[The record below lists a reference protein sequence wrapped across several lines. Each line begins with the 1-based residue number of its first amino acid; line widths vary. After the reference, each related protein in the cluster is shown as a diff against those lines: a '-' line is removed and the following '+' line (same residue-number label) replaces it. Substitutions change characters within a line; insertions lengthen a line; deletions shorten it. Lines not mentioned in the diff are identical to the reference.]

1 MDIPMTDVML
11 HIDEDLNKSQ
21 RNSLEDYMRDQRG
34 VIGLG
39 YHDQRPH
46 LMVVEYNPDMTT
58 SLQLLRS
65 VTARGLHAELIGL

>member
-1 MDIPMTDVML
+1 MDIPMIDVML
-11 HIDEDLNKSQ
+11 HIDEDLNPLQ
-21 RNSLEDYMRDQRG
+21 RHSLEDYMRDQLG

-58 SLQLLRS
+58 SMQLLRS

>member
-21 RNSLEDYMRDQRG
+21 RNMLEDYMRNQRG

-39 YHDQRPH
+39 YHDHRPH
-46 LMVVEYNPDMTT
+46 LMVVGYNPDMTT
-58 SLQLLRS
+58 SMQLLRS
-65 VTARGLHAELIGL
+65 VTDKGLHAELIGL